1 MCVSVCDESVNGR
14 VDEFCVFVC
23 ERERERERERET
35 DFPILALNKVNNAFV
50 SLEVI
55 NY

>member
-1 MCVSVCDESVNGR
+1 MGVWMNFACMCVCVC
-14 VDEFCVFVC
+14 
-23 ERERERERERET
+23 ERERERERET